1 MRCSICDSVLQLHS
15 RSDICPTCQHHVQR
29 ARMWYE
35 NPLDFSADSDLGQG
49 HGQQQAVHIEQE
61 EETD

>member
-1 MRCSICDSVLQLHS
+1 
-15 RSDICPTCQHHVQR
+15 
-29 ARMWYE
+29 MWYE